1 MTATRKPYP
10 IAIAGKSVVHPAGI
24 EPATSGLGN
33 HSARSNLAQFGQFYH
48 GAVPVWHNDAQGREP
63 LSVQGVRRG
72 NGMTLA
78 ARARLIVETD

>member
-1 MTATRKPYP
+1 MKP
-10 IAIAGKSVVHPAGI
+10 ANTLADMVHPAGI

-33 HSARSNLAQFGQFYH
+33 RCSHSNLAQSGQFYH
-48 GAVPVWHNDAQGREP
+48 GAVPVWRNDAQAGEP

-78 ARARLIVETD
+78 ARARLTVETD